1 MSNRHIQGFFHFST
15 LFLLSLEKLLYLCT
29 LNPCG
34 DIHAIH
40 IDILIF
46 IHYTEDM
53 EEQNHIDKALAFMQ
67 SLEKLGAQL
76 KAAEEHQKQMLA
88 QMLSWKKEGKTDSE
102 EYATLQQ
109 RSKGLQ
115 DLIDKWR
122 PIYQERMEMVRDVQ
136 KHGLQKRKRSKKK

>member
-1 MSNRHIQGFFHFST
+1 
-15 LFLLSLEKLLYLCT
+15 
-29 LNPCG
+29 
-34 DIHAIH
+34 
-40 IDILIF
+40 
-46 IHYTEDM
+46 M